1 MDPVIFTGSM
11 SLAELEH
18 DRPEL
23 YRRLKE
29 SGELEQYLVDAP
41 SPAFSK
47 VVRVFGMT
55 ALTVGL
61 TLAALIVYALASS

>member
-1 MDPVIFTGSM
+1 
-11 SLAELEH
+11 
-18 DRPEL
+18 L
-23 YRRLKE
+23 YRTRPAVKQRGGAGPLRRE
-29 SGELEQYLVDAP
+29 RRQHVVDAP

-61 TLAALIVYALASS
+61 TLAALIIYALIAS